1 MASLRQLDPKREFS
15 YQPMPMYRDKDSE
28 RSMKLDLNTLCIKR
42 PTETFFILVKNPN
55 LIAWGIELDDLLVVE
70 KASEYFVN
78 DLLVIEQAGEY
89 KFYQFFNEIN
99 GEKILFSLDANLPN
113 RRIQDWEDI
122 TISGVIT
129 NVVHQIRPRFT
140 PVMHEKRYAA

>member
-1 MASLRQLDPKREFS
+1 MASLRQLDQKREFS

-78 DLLVIEQAGEY
+78 DLLVI
-89 KFYQFFNEIN
+89 NEIN

-129 NVVHQIRPRFT
+129 NVVHQIRSRFS

>member
-1 MASLRQLDPKREFS
+1 MASLRQLDPKRKFS

-78 DLLVIEQAGEY
+78 DLLVIE
-89 KFYQFFNEIN
+89 
-99 GEKILFSLDANLPN
+99 
-113 RRIQDWEDI
+113 
-122 TISGVIT
+122 
-129 NVVHQIRPRFT
+129 
-140 PVMHEKRYAA
+140 

>member
-1 MASLRQLDPKREFS
+1 M
-15 YQPMPMYRDKDSE
+15 YQ
-28 RSMKLDLNTLCIKR
+28 R

-129 NVVHQIRPRFT
+129 NVVHQIRPRFS
-140 PVMHEKRYAA
+140 PIMHEKRYAA